1 MELLLPHTGTL
12 IWMTL
17 SFSIALFILTKFA
30 WKPIMAFLKAREN
43 TIENALK
50 AAESAKEE
58 MTKLKKDNEKIIA
71 EAKLQREVIIKEAR
85 ELKESIINEA
95 KAKAVEEARR
105 IVELAN
111 EATRNERASVINEI
125 KQQIALLSIQVAEK
139 LLQEKL
145 VNDTEQKDLIDK
157 LVREI
162 KLN

>member
-30 WKPIMAFLKAREN
+30 WKPIMTFLKARES

-58 MTKLKKDNEKIIA
+58 MKKLQKDNEKIIA
-71 EAKLQREVIIKEAR
+71 EAKLEREKIIKEAR
-85 ELKESIINEA
+85 ELKDSIIDEA
-95 KAKAVEEARR
+95 KSKAGEEAHR

-111 EATRNERASVINEI
+111 ETIRNERASVINEI
-125 KQQIALLSIQVAEK
+125 KQQIALLSVQIAEK

-145 VNDTEQKDLIDK
+145 VNETEQKDLIEK